1 MQLDSDWTDAVPA
14 PLAISA
20 VLRCSSPFFSTSFL
34 HFSSSSTAT
43 LQFCFLFPLLS
54 QSKQRSSES
63 HPLQCCAQTQSRFT
77 IRQQHRAG
85 LFSLAHHLIP
95 SISSFSLCI
104 AGVTLEPCSHS
115 LTFTSLRS
123 GDLPSH
129 THRTLASHALAL
141 CAKCRY
147 QSTPLCRFVS

>member
-43 LQFCFLFPLLS
+43 LQFCFLFLLLS

-63 HPLQCCAQTQSRFT
+63 HPLQCSKQTQSRFT
-77 IRQQHRAG
+77 IRQQHREG
-85 LFSLAHHLIP
+85 LFSLSHHLIP
-95 SISSFSLCI
+95 SISSSSMHCRCHSRTVFSL
-104 AGVTLEPCSHS
+104 SH
-115 LTFTSLRS
+115 LHFTPVWRPPL
-123 GDLPSH
+123 SH
-129 THRTLASHALAL
+129 TPHPRLACACSL
-141 CAKCRY
+141 C
-147 QSTPLCRFVS
+147 

>member
-54 QSKQRSSES
+54 QSKQRSSER

-77 IRQQHRAG
+77 IRQQHREG
-85 LFSLAHHLIP
+85 LFSLASAVRLSRCSLHSHCCTHSRTAVDLCSLSAHSRCTPPVCPPLIAVWFDTSP
-95 SISSFSLCI
+95 FDAPQTS
-104 AGVTLEPCSHS
+104 VCS
-115 LTFTSLRS
+115 
-123 GDLPSH
+123 
-129 THRTLASHALAL
+129 
-141 CAKCRY
+141 
-147 QSTPLCRFVS
+147 